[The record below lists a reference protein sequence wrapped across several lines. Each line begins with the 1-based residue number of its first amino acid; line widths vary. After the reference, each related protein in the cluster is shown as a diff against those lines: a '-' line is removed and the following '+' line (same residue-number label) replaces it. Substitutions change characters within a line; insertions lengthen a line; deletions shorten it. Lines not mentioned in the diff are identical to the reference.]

1 VDSRATLVRL
11 DPLALPQGTQVLK
24 DRPEKQVLSGR
35 KVSKE
40 LQEIQVLPE
49 PLAPLAP
56 LVPQVLREIRE
67 TLEPRGLEILEPQAR
82 LARVPQVPKE
92 IQGQQDIPVHR
103 AVLPDPLAQL
113 DLLDPLA
120 LLQDLRAHKDR
131 PERLVH
137 KEMLV
142 SKVSRA
148 SRDLLAIPEEL
159 EARVLLDK
167 VATLVP
173 MESKVKPEPLEARVP
188 QDRMLIHL
196 VRLRIGLELILQ
208 QLPRRLTV

>member
-120 LLQDLRAHKDR
+120 LLQDL